1 MRMWYHEKGADS
13 DVVVS
18 TRVRLARNVTQ
29 VPFPPKWSDEAAKQ
43 ITDDVKSA
51 LDATKE
57 AFSYL
62 NLDNAP
68 QRNKSVLVE
77 DHIISREMLGGKNKA
92 LFLNDA
98 GTVAV
103 MVGEEDHLRIQ
114 VIAAGFAMDKAFAAA
129 DALDDALGKKINY
142 AYDEKFGFLTHCP
155 TNVGTGMRA
164 SVMLHLPALR
174 MAGNINSLIGQVGK
188 LGLTIR
194 GVYGEGSESRGDL
207 YQLSNQITLGL
218 SEQQTV
224 EKVSEIVKQII
235 KMERDMRARLYE
247 NDKLSFADTVCR
259 ALGTLKFAQKISS
272 QEAQKLL
279 SYVKLGTELDIIK
292 DTDALKITQL
302 MIESEPHH
310 IALAE
315 GSDLSPAER
324 DEKRAAHIRRGLS

>member
-1 MRMWYHEKGADS
+1 MKMWYHAKGNDS
-13 DVVVS
+13 DIVVS
-18 TRVRLARNVTQ
+18 TRVRLARNIAE
-29 VPFPPKWSDEAAKQ
+29 VPFPPKWSDPAAKE
-43 ITDDVKSA
+43 ITDGVKKA

-57 AFSYL
+57 KFSFL

-68 QRNKSVLVE
+68 QRNKSALVE
-77 DHIISREMLGGKNKA
+77 DHIISREMLSGKNKA
-92 LFLNDA
+92 LFLNEA
-98 GTVAV
+98 GTAAV
-103 MVGEEDHLRIQ
+103 MVGEEDHIRIQ
-114 VIAAGFAMDKAFAAA
+114 AIAAGFDLENVFAAA
-129 DALDDALGKKINY
+129 DAIDDAMGKVLDF
-142 AYDEKFGFLTHCP
+142 AFDEQFGFLTHCP

-218 SEQQTV
+218 SEQQTI
-224 EKVSEIVKQII
+224 EKLSDIVKQII
-235 KMERDMRARLYE
+235 KMERDARKRLYE
-247 NDKLSFADTVCR
+247 NDNLSMADAVYR
-259 ALGTLKFAQKISS
+259 ALGTLKFARKITS

-279 SYVKLGTELDIIK
+279 SYVKLGIDLGIIEGM
-292 DTDALKITQL
+292 DAQKITQL

-324 DEKRAAHIRRGLS
+324 DEKRAAHIRESI

>member
-18 TRVRLARNVTQ
+18 TRVRLARNVAQ
-29 VPFPPKWSDEAAKQ
+29 IPFPPKWSDDAAKQ
-43 ITDDVKSA
+43 ITDDVKAA
-51 LDATKE
+51 LDGAKE
-57 AFSYL
+57 VFSFL

-68 QRNKSVLVE
+68 QVNKSALVE

-98 GTVAV
+98 GTAAV

-114 VIAAGFAMDKAFAAA
+114 VIAPGLALDKAFAEA
-129 DALDDALGKKINY
+129 DALDDALGKTLDY
-142 AYDEKFGFLTHCP
+142 AFDEKFGFLTHCP
-155 TNVGTGMRA
+155 TNVGTGLRA

-224 EKVSEIVKQII
+224 DKVSEIAQQII
-235 KMERDMRARLYE
+235 KMERDMRVRLYE
-247 NDKLSFADTVCR
+247 NDKLSFADKVCR

-279 SYVKLGTELDIIK
+279 SYVKLGIELDIIK

-315 GSDLSPAER
+315 GSELSPSRR
-324 DEKRAAHIRRGLS
+324 DEKRAAHIRRELD

>member
-1 MRMWYHEKGADS
+1 MRMWYHEKGKDS

-18 TRVRLARNVTQ
+18 TRVRLARNVVR

-43 ITDDVKSA
+43 IIDSVKHA
-51 LDATKE
+51 LDGTE
-57 AFSYL
+57 HTFSFL

-68 QRNKSVLVE
+68 QQNKSVLVE

-98 GTVAV
+98 GTAAV

-114 VIAAGFAMDKAFAAA
+114 AIAPGFALEQAYAAA
-129 DALDDALGKKINY
+129 DAMDDALGKKLDY
-142 AYDEKFGFLTHCP
+142 AFDEKFGYLTHCP

-164 SVMLHLPALR
+164 SVMLHLPALA

-194 GVYGEGSESRGDL
+194 GVYGEGSASRGDL

-235 KMERDMRARLYE
+235 KMERDMRTRLYE

-259 ALGTLKFAQKISS
+259 AFGTLKFAQKISS

-279 SYVKLGTELDIIK
+279 SYVKLGAELDIIK
-292 DTDALKITQL
+292 DTDTLKITKL

-315 GSDLSPAER
+315 GSDLTPLER
-324 DEKRAAHIRRGLS
+324 DEKRAAHIRKELG